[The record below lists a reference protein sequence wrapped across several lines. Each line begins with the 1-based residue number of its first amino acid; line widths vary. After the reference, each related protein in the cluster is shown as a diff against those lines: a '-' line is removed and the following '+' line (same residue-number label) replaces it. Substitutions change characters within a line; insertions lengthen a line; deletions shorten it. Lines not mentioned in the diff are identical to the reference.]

1 MKQFLIAGFVLLTSL
16 ASYSQGKT
24 VINTIP
30 DDFTI
35 LNRNAVTP
43 VKSQGMTGT
52 CWAFSTTALLES
64 ETMKNK
70 LDSLDLSEMFTVRNI
85 YIEKARNYL
94 LRQGNA
100 RFDEGSLGHDVIRAV
115 ATYGAV
121 PEQAYSGI
129 KTGSG
134 HNHSGLVKE
143 LKAYLDSLLR
153 NKPIES
159 NWQMGY
165 EAILD
170 NRLGAVPASFTYQD
184 KNYTASSFAKE
195 VLKFNADDY
204 VYITSFTHKPYNK
217 SFIIDV
223 PDNFSNGAYYNIPL
237 DDMLQLIRNAVKSGY
252 SIAWDAD
259 VSNNGFR
266 QQNGVA
272 LFLDSTVT
280 AKQSISATTPE
291 AKWDAAT
298 RQKLFENLTTQ
309 DDHLMEIVGSSVNKE
324 GKLFFT
330 VKNSWGAVGPLKGF
344 IEVSEAYIAINTIGL
359 VLPKAALGKDLLSK
373 IK

>member
-153 NKPIES
+153 KKPIES
-159 NWQMGY
+159 NWQVGY

-272 LFLDSTVT
+272 LYLDSSVKATDNV
-280 AKQSISATTPE
+280 SATTPE

-298 RQKLFENLTTQ
+298 RQMLFENLTTQ
-309 DDHLMEIVGSSVNKE
+309 DDHLMEITGSAVNKD

-330 VKNSWGAVGPLKGF
+330 VKNSWGAVGPLKGY

-373 IK
+373 LK